1 MEYKLFDQFVQ
12 TFLVERRDFLSNNG
26 ETVLTS
32 RALDEC
38 IDRFIVNYIAG
49 SDQNFGEKL
58 SKQFQ
63 GASREAKIVFAHA
76 SWLYV
81 HSSMAMT
88 GQGKK
93 RAVMISIND
102 LLDYQPR
109 DDIFLDKGGIA
120 DPGTAYNT
128 AKPANLRFI
137 VLLFKWILGSNIT
150 PSKESVTRAI
160 TAACLYGVYG
170 QEKDLIDAFGH
181 DQAQQIK
188 KDYEHMT
195 LSRGDQPRLGIYN
208 FLLNLCEPDYY
219 ERIVS
224 FRDKELIAEK
234 LYQPEY
240 GSKQGLNTDDQIYM
254 IKQHLKEKYPDID
267 PKYLLHDERVKSLWQ
282 SKKQSPENYWVFQ
295 CNPSFYDITGALKTG
310 RPIKWRVVA
319 HRDRIKRGDKVILWV
334 SGPEAG
340 CYALADITSDVES
353 TTSDYWEQGFRK
365 DQSDEQPELM
375 VEITITHNL
384 ADRPI
389 LKPQISGIKDLE
401 GLKAGNQGTNF
412 SATERQYKALEKLA
426 QESTTGKGSKRY
438 WIYTPGSNGD
448 KWDEFYD
455 QGIMAISWDE
465 LGDLSQ
471 FTTKEEVEVELRK
484 LSGQNEIKKT
494 NDALANWQ
502 FKYEINIGDIIIAKK
517 GQTVLLGYGEI
528 ISNFQYDSSRS
539 SFRKYREVKWLKKG
553 EWEIK
558 PPHTVI
564 PKTLTDLTGYPI
576 DLPGYKWYWEFFM
589 AVMNG
594 EDIDNS
600 PAPSPVYKTNHPL
613 NLILFGP
620 PGTGK
625 TYNSINMAVQI
636 ADPEFMRKD
645 LGRSVT
651 REDIT
656 SRYKELVD
664 EGRIVFATFHQSM
677 CYEDFIEGIKPVT
690 RADGTISYEVVP
702 GIFKKLCEVSTQG
715 ITHPTKEHQNLQ
727 PNSGLNDVR
736 LSDEEFGRLFEAYID
751 TLPFDSDLE
760 RSKVIL
766 YTTIKNKPFDVFR
779 TPNKSTIVVRS
790 GSMRTPSPMSKQAL
804 LQVYKGTKRPNFE
817 SYEPIILNE
826 ILKGN
831 NSKEAGNQGNP
842 RRNIT
847 VEQAYNKLCADLELT
862 SEHMTK
868 VTTPNGTEFGISL
881 NNNGN
886 LTVHTAPEFKPSVT
900 LTRENLYAHA
910 TGGDVPPYDKGY
922 FLGVLDLLSRKYGY
936 VETAQKEGDH
946 IPDVLDVFER
956 LYNMMIDE
964 IKGKLENK
972 EKYYFSTKL
981 DRPRE
986 VIRILPNNILLVSSP
1001 DGRSYEIDVDA
1012 LQRLFN
1018 SKKNPETTSSK
1029 EIDEITGKWHSSAYR
1044 AIWIRMEQLSKNLN
1058 SVTSIVPHSSIGSSA
1073 YEEGDENRKGLSRL
1087 PFVLIIDEINRGNVS
1102 QIFGELITL
1111 IEPNKR
1117 EGMPEALEAVL
1128 PYSKETFS
1136 VPANLHII
1144 GTMNTADRSVEAL
1157 DTALRRRF
1165 SFKEMTP
1172 VYTLLEGVTS
1182 DGLELSDLLRTI
1194 NSRIEGLLDK
1204 DHVIGHSYFLRVAN
1218 GETTLV
1224 EVLFNEIIP
1233 LLQEYFYGNFGR
1245 IELVLGRGFVKSS
1258 TVSQSI
1264 FAKPSPDNDEFNDH
1278 LRYSLVRREEMDEA
1292 ALQKALRVLMNKSDE
1307 A

>member
-32 RALDEC
+32 QALDEC

-267 PKYLLHDERVKSLWQ
+267 PKYLLHDERIKSLWQ

-426 QESTTGKGSKRY
+426 QESTTGKESKRY
-438 WIYTPGSNGD
+438 WIYTPGNNGD
-448 KWDEFYD
+448 KWDEFYN
-455 QGIMAISWDE
+455 QGIIAIGWDE

-471 FTTKEEVEVELRK
+471 FTTKEEVEAELRK
-484 LSGQNEIKKT
+484 ISGQIEIKKT

-502 FKYEINIGDIIIAKK
+502 FKHEINIGDIIIAKK
-517 GQTVLLGYGEI
+517 GQTVLLGYGEV
-528 ISNFQYDSSRS
+528 SSDFQYDPDKTEYK
-539 SFRKYREVKWLKKG
+539 KYREVQWLKKG
-553 EWEIK
+553 EWELK
-558 PPHTVI
+558 PPHTLI
-564 PKTLTDLTGYPI
+564 AKTLTDITNYPT
-576 DLPGYKWYWEFFM
+576 DHPDYSYYQDFAL
-589 AVMNG
+589 ALMNG
-594 EDIDNS
+594 KVIDN
-600 PAPSPVYKTNHPL
+600 PPEPHHDHHTDHPL

-625 TYNSINMAVQI
+625 TYNTINKAVAI
-636 ADPEFMRKD
+636 ADSISEYELERKY
-645 LGRSVT
+645 RT
-651 REDIT
+651 RDELT
-656 SRYKELVD
+656 ARYRQLVD
-664 EGRIVFATFHQSM
+664 EGRIVFTTFHQSM
-677 CYEDFIEGIKPVT
+677 SYEDFIEGIKPVN
-690 RADGTISYEVVP
+690 RNDGSLCYEVLP
-702 GIFKKLCEVSTQG
+702 GIFKTLCLQSYQEDFRVVVMRPKVSIPRDSGIATISDQEFSKLYDTYLE
-715 ITHPTKEHQNLQ
+715 
-727 PNSGLNDVR
+727 
-736 LSDEEFGRLFEAYID
+736 
-751 TLPFDSDLE
+751 TLPDDSE
-760 RSKVIL
+760 TKRSRVIL
-766 YTTIKNKPFDVFR
+766 YTVRGNPFDVYR
-779 TPNKSTIVVRS
+779 TTNRSSILVRA
-790 GSMRTPSPMSKQAL
+790 GSKRTPSQISKNEL
-804 LQVYKGTKRPNFE
+804 LLVYRKRKRPNLI
-817 SYEPIILNE
+817 SYEEILIDE
-826 ILKGN
+826 ILKLRVADPEP
-831 NSKEAGNQGNP
+831 SLDDSFD
-842 RRNIT
+842 
-847 VEQAYNKLCADLELT
+847 QAYSRLCTDLE
-862 SEHMTK
+862 SMTEPVMK
-868 VTTPNGTEFGISL
+868 VKTPNGTEFGISL
-881 NNNGN
+881 NSNGN
-886 LTVHTAPEFKPSVT
+886 LTVHTAPEFRPSVT
-900 LTRENLYAHA
+900 ITRDNIYSHAIGEN
-910 TGGDVPPYDKGY
+910 VPPYDKGY
-922 FLGVLDLLSRKYGY
+922 FLGVLRLLHDKYGFTDSTPS
-936 VETAQKEGDH
+936 VDPGDMTGQVNFDKLYAML
-946 IPDVLDVFER
+946 IEEISGELAINER
-956 LYNMMIDE
+956 YL
-964 IKGKLENK
+964 LH
-972 EKYYFSTKL
+972 TKL

-986 VIRILPNNILLVSSP
+986 VIKITPDNNLMVSSP
-1001 DGRSYEIDVDA
+1001 DGRTYEIDVPA
-1012 LQRLFN
+1012 LRKLFLTGRD
-1018 SKKNPETTSSK
+1018 PDTSSSK
-1029 EIDEITGKWHSSAYR
+1029 DIDEITGKWHSSAYR
-1044 AIWIRMEQLSKNLN
+1044 AIWSKIVQISESLQTKHSDDWEINGG
-1058 SVTSIVPHSSIGSSA
+1058 TSNTGGI
-1073 YEEGDENRKGLSRL
+1073 EESKDDLTPPST
-1087 PFVLIIDEINRGNVS
+1087 VLIIDEINRGNVS

-1111 IEPNKR
+1111 IEPDKR
-1117 EGMPEALEAVL
+1117 AGMKEALEVTL
-1128 PYSKETFS
+1128 PYSQEKFS
-1136 VPANLHII
+1136 VPSNLYII

-1165 SFKEMTP
+1165 SFCEMTP
-1172 VYTLLEGVTS
+1172 DYSLLAGTS
-1182 DGLELSDLLRTI
+1182 VQGIDLADLLATI
-1194 NSRIEGLLDK
+1194 NQRIEGLLDK
-1204 DHVIGHSYFLRVAN
+1204 DHAIGHSYFLRVAS
-1218 GETTLV
+1218 GDSTLQDV
-1224 EVLFNEIIP
+1224 FFDEIIP

-1258 TVSQSI
+1258 PINQSI
-1264 FAKPSPDNDEFNDH
+1264 FAKPSPDNDEFNNH
-1278 LRYSLVRREEMDEA
+1278 IRYSLVHREEMDETA
-1292 ALQKALRVLMNKSDE
+1292 FQKALRVLMNESDE

>member
-426 QESTTGKGSKRY
+426 QESTTGKKSKRY
-438 WIYTPGSNGD
+438 WIYTPGNNGD
-448 KWDEFYD
+448 KWDEFYN
-455 QGIMAISWDE
+455 QGIIAIGWDE

-471 FTTKEEVEVELRK
+471 FTTKEEVEAELRK
-484 LSGQNEIKKT
+484 ISGQNEIKKT

-502 FKYEINIGDIIIAKK
+502 FKHEINIGDIIIVKK
-517 GQTVLLGYGEI
+517 GQTVLLGYGEVTSGFMYLSDRI
-528 ISNFQYDSSRS
+528 EYRKSRD
-539 SFRKYREVKWLKKG
+539 VKWLKKG
-553 EWEIK
+553 EWEMK
-558 PPHTVI
+558 PPHILIT
-564 PKTLTDLTGYPI
+564 KTLTDITNYPTSHPNYTSYQ
-576 DLPGYKWYWEFFM
+576 DLAL

-594 EDIDNS
+594 EDIDPPPPNS
-600 PAPSPVYKTNHPL
+600 VHNTDHPL

-625 TYNSINMAVQI
+625 TYNSINLAVEISDQV
-636 ADPEFMRKD
+636 FW
-645 LGRSVT
+645 GT
-651 REDIT
+651 IT
-656 SRYKELVD
+656 DKYTQRIEITKRYRELVKED
-664 EGRIVFATFHQSM
+664 RIVFTTFHQSM
-677 CYEDFIEGIKPVT
+677 SYEDFIEGIKPIT
-690 RADGTISYEVVP
+690 NEDQENSLSYEVVP
-702 GIFKKLCEVSTQG
+702 GIFKSMC
-715 ITHPTKEHQNLQ
+715 
-727 PNSGLNDVR
+727 DR
-736 LSDEEFGRLFEAYID
+736 AALSDDNNFEQSYAKLI
-751 TLPFDSDLE
+751 TELASSEVGFM
-760 RSKVIL
+760 K
-766 YTTIKNKPFDVFR
+766 IK
-779 TPNKSTIVVRS
+779 
-790 GSMRTPSPMSKQAL
+790 TPSGK
-804 LQVYKGTKRPNFE
+804 
-817 SYEPIILNE
+817 
-826 ILKGN
+826 
-831 NSKEAGNQGNP
+831 
-842 RRNIT
+842 
-847 VEQAYNKLCADLELT
+847 
-862 SEHMTK
+862 
-868 VTTPNGTEFGISL
+868 EFGISL
-881 NNNGN
+881 NSNNN
-886 LTVHTAPEFKPSVT
+886 LNLHLGTEFKQNAC
-900 LTRENLYAHA
+900 LTKEIMIAHILGKDIPLYF
-910 TGGDVPPYDKGY
+910 KGY
-922 FLGVLDLLSRKYGY
+922 YQGVIALMRANYGLKTNGILTKNY
-936 VETAQKEGDH
+936 V
-946 IPDVLDVFER
+946 
-956 LYNMMIDE
+956 M
-964 IKGKLENK
+964 
-972 EKYYFSTKL
+972 
-981 DRPRE
+981 
-986 VIRILPNNILLVSSP
+986 
-1001 DGRSYEIDVDA
+1001 
-1012 LQRLFN
+1012 
-1018 SKKNPETTSSK
+1018 
-1029 EIDEITGKWHSSAYR
+1029 
-1044 AIWIRMEQLSKNLN
+1044 
-1058 SVTSIVPHSSIGSSA
+1058 
-1073 YEEGDENRKGLSRL
+1073 
-1087 PFVLIIDEINRGNVS
+1087 IIDEINRGNVS

-1111 IEPNKR
+1111 IEPDKR
-1117 EGMPEALEAVL
+1117 TGNPEAIEITL
-1128 PYSKETFS
+1128 PYSKESFS
-1136 VPANLHII
+1136 VPSNLFII

-1165 SFKEMTP
+1165 SFREMSP
-1172 VYTLLEGVTS
+1172 DCDLLADYDFKGISLQVLLEK
-1182 DGLELSDLLRTI
+1182 I
-1194 NSRIEGLLDK
+1194 NHRIEGLLDK
-1204 DHVIGHSYFLRVAN
+1204 DHTIGHSYFLRVARQ
-1218 GETTLV
+1218 ETSLKKV
-1224 EVLFNEIIP
+1224 FFNEIIP
-1233 LLQEYFYGNFGR
+1233 LLQEYFYGNLGR
-1245 IELVLGRGFVKSS
+1245 IELVLGSGFIEPLTYKSS
-1258 TVSQSI
+1258 DFAPASQ
-1264 FAKPSPDNDEFNDH
+1264 DNDGGVDSI
-1278 LRYSLVRREEMDEA
+1278 RYKLVAEEMMKDEDDFA
-1292 ALQKALRVLMNKSDE
+1292 NALRILLNEK
-1307 A
+1307 